1 LLADHHADHD
11 SCSDYTPVCRTRG
24 ETRCVRFPSQGT
36 PFLRLSFLASASL
49 LIHGYHLGTD
59 DAAIYVPGIKRAF
72 DPELFSFGSQ
82 FFTSHARLSLF
93 SALVGNSARLIHL
106 PIDWVILLWHWA
118 GLFLLLIGAWRLLN
132 VCFESEWASW
142 GGVALLA
149 GTLGVPVAGTALAIA
164 DPYVTSRT
172 LSTPFTL
179 LCIAAYLSNSRGSA
193 LAWLA
198 ATAAVHPQMG
208 AYCGAFLA
216 SLMVMSRTR
225 EWNLEPAPAAALALP
240 FFLDL
245 HPSQGAAREALHS
258 RTFFFLYNWA
268 WYEWVGIFAPL
279 ALVGWAAT
287 LRLRTTTN
295 EFRLLL
301 RTLVPYGL
309 VFLAVGALLSSS
321 VQLENLARLQPMRAF
336 HLFYVVF
343 FVLLG
348 GMLGEYVLRRAAW
361 RWLVLFVPLAGG
373 MWFVASDA
381 YAASP
386 HIEWPGAVQSNPWL
400 SAFYWIRANTPKDA
414 VFALGPNFM
423 AARGEDEHGFRAVA
437 ERSMLADRVKD
448 SGVVSLFPQLAD
460 EWQAQTSAQWGWEH
474 FGPDDFGSLARRYP
488 VTWVVTRRSAARGL
502 DCPFVNSELAVC
514 HIAPAT
520 SRAKSAGT
528 VFSLDPA
535 IRELQPAAAAEKG
548 APGND

>member
-1 LLADHHADHD
+1 M
-11 SCSDYTPVCRTRG
+11 S
-24 ETRCVRFPSQGT
+24 FPSRGT
-36 PFLRLSFLASASL
+36 PLLRLSALASASL

-72 DPELFSFGSQ
+72 DPELYSFGSQ
-82 FFTSHARLSLF
+82 FFTAHARLSLF
-93 SALVGNSARLIHL
+93 STLVGDSARLTHL

-118 GLFLLLIGAWRLLN
+118 GIFLLLIGAWRLLR
-132 VCFESEWASW
+132 VCFKSERASW

-179 LCIAAYLSNSRGSA
+179 LCIAAYFSNRKGSA

-216 SLMVMSRTR
+216 SLMAMSKTR
-225 EWNLEPAPAAALALP
+225 EWSLEPAPAAALGLP

-245 HPSQGAAREALHS
+245 HPAQGAAREALHS

-279 ALVGWAAT
+279 ALAGWASTLSPRSAT
-287 LRLRTTTN
+287 SQ
-295 EFRLLL
+295 FRLLL
-301 RTLVPYGL
+301 RTLVPFGL
-309 VFLAVGALLSSS
+309 IFTALGILLSSS
-321 VQLENLARLQPMRAF
+321 VRLENLTRLQPMRAF
-336 HLFYVVF
+336 HLIYVVF

-348 GMLGEYVLRRAAW
+348 GLLGEYVLRRTAW

-373 MWFVASDA
+373 MWFVAYDA

-423 AARGEDEHGFRAVA
+423 AARGEDAHGFRAIA

-448 SGVVSLFPQLAD
+448 SGVASIFPQLAD
-460 EWQAQTSAQWGWEH
+460 EWRAQMSAQWGWEH
-474 FGPDDFGSLARRYP
+474 FGPAEFASLARHYP
-488 VTWVVTRRSAARGL
+488 VTWVVTWRSAAGGL

-514 HIAPAT
+514 RIAPET
-520 SRAKSAGT
+520 SRVKTPGT
-528 VFSLDPA
+528 ILFSNRA
-535 IRELQPAAAAEKG
+535 FRELQPAAAAEGSFRK
-548 APGND
+548 